1 MNAYFVL
8 CSMHTL
14 YSNIICVYVKLFTR
28 IVGGN
33 VYRDYTRHDPG
44 DLDLDD
50 RGLDVG
56 MH

>member
-1 MNAYFVL
+1 MYA
-8 CSMHTL
+8 
-14 YSNIICVYVKLFTR
+14 KLFTR
-28 IVGGN
+28 IIGGN